1 MKTAILHYTASPVVG
16 GVEAVIHAHAEQFVA
31 AGLDLTI
38 IAGRG
43 DQKAMPP
50 GVNFIQIDE
59 IDSMN
64 REISAATKDL
74 NQGVIPQSFEKLVDL
89 LSIRLRPILAEFD
102 HLIIHNVLTKHFNL
116 PLTAALFRLM
126 NEGVIRHTIAWNH
139 DLTWSSPNSR
149 AKVFPSYPWE
159 LLKTTHDHVTYVAI
173 SEKRRDEVVDTFGC
187 PSESVHVIYNGVD
200 PVTLFG
206 LSAEGA
212 ALIKRLGLLHADLI
226 LLMPVRVTKAKNIEY
241 AIELVHEIKKTG
253 CRPKLVLTGPPDPH
267 DIDSM
272 AYYQELLSLRKH
284 LDVENEMK
292 FVFDSAPIPGENYN
306 IGQEIVSEVYRVAD
320 AMFMPSHREGFG
332 MPILEA
338 GLLGLPVISTPV
350 PALNELV
357 KEKALVFSLSTPSAQ
372 LAGQILSWMSIKPEH
387 LLRVKVRQN
396 YTWEAIFLKEIWP
409 LLERKIQNEG

>member
-1 MKTAILHYTASPVVG
+1 MKTAILHYSAAPVVG
-16 GVEAVIHAHAEQFVA
+16 GVEAVMHAHAEMFIA
-31 AGLDLTI
+31 AGLNLTL

-43 DQKAMPP
+43 DQKAMPL
-50 GVNFIQIDE
+50 GVDFIQIDE
-59 IDSMN
+59 IDSMHPQ
-64 REISAATKDL
+64 ISTATQAL
-74 NQGVIPQSFEKLVDL
+74 NQGIVPESFEKLVDL
-89 LSIRLRPILAEFD
+89 LVFRLRPILSEFD

-126 NEGVIRHTIAWNH
+126 DEGIIRHTIAWNH

-149 AKVFPSYPWE
+149 SKVYSSYPWE
-159 LLKTTHDHVTYVAI
+159 LLKTIHSRVTYVAI
-173 SEKRRDEVVDTFGC
+173 SEKRREEVVDTFGC
-187 PSESVHVIYNGVD
+187 ASEKVHVIYNGVD

-206 LSAEGA
+206 LSSDGFD
-212 ALIKRLGLLHADLI
+212 LIKRLDLLPADLI

-241 AIELVHEIKKTG
+241 AIELVQALKMAG

-267 DIDSM
+267 DISSM
-272 AYYQELLSLRKH
+272 AYYQELIHLRKQ

-292 FVFDSAPIPGENYN
+292 FVFDSGPAPGENFF
-306 IGQEIVSEVYRVAD
+306 IGQQVVSELYRVAD
-320 AMFMPSHREGFG
+320 AMLMPSHREGFG

-357 KEKALVFSLSTPSAQ
+357 KEKALVFSPAAPPAQ
-372 LAGQILSWMSIKPEH
+372 LAEQILSWMNAKPEH

-396 YTWEAIFLKEIWP
+396 YTWEAIFLKEILP
-409 LLERKIQNEG
+409 LLESKIQNEG